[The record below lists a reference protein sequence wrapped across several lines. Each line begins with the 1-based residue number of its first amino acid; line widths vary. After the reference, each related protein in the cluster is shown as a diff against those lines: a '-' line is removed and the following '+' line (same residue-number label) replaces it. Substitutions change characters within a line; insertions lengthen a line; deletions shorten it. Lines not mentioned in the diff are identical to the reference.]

1 MEYPDPGSEG
11 RAGGTC
17 ECPSGDKAQG
27 WPGAGTARGS
37 DPGQGKEGQQHPPIS
52 ALGWIKH
59 PQHPA
64 DGDWDGDWGRCAALT
79 QPSIILALPKGPCH
93 HSQPCPTPGSGCGVP
108 RVPGK
113 GAGPSLLGQ
122 SLGWSEGLGVETSI
136 VFPPVRVT
144 KGQMD
149 FHEMLLKNEKG
160 LASGPRPRVPN
171 PPQAEFY
178 D

>member
-1 MEYPDPGSEG
+1 MCSPHTLLNNLGLCQ
-11 RAGGTC
+11 RVLVT
-17 ECPSGDKAQG
+17 
-27 WPGAGTARGS
+27 TAS
-37 DPGQGKEGQQHPPIS
+37 PVP
-52 ALGWIKH
+52 AL
-59 PQHPA
+59 A
-64 DGDWDGDWGRCAALT
+64 VAV
-79 QPSIILALPKGPCH
+79 
-93 HSQPCPTPGSGCGVP
+93 GVP
-108 RVPGK
+108 RVLGK
-113 GAGPSLLGQ
+113 GAAPTLLGQ
-122 SLGWSEGLGVETSI
+122 RLGWSEGVETSI

>member
-1 MEYPDPGSEG
+1 MCSSHTPLNNSSLCQRVPV
-11 RAGGTC
+11 T
-17 ECPSGDKAQG
+17 
-27 WPGAGTARGS
+27 TAS
-37 DPGQGKEGQQHPPIS
+37 PVPP
-52 ALGWIKH
+52 
-59 PQHPA
+59 
-64 DGDWDGDWGRCAALT
+64 
-79 QPSIILALPKGPCH
+79 LAVAVA
-93 HSQPCPTPGSGCGVP
+93 SP
-108 RVPGK
+108 RVLGK
-113 GAGPSLLGQ
+113 GAAPR
-122 SLGWSEGLGVETSI
+122 LGWLGVETSI